1 VRLLKVLQKLSDG
14 LGCNP
19 AVLSV
24 VFTDDTEMRR
34 MNRKHR
40 GKDKTTDVLSFPLD
54 DTTPLLQTR
63 LLGDIVISVPTAKKQ
78 AKEYGVP
85 LREELLRLLIHGFL
99 HLLGYDHENVSRQKA
114 RAMERKEEELFSA
127 LVPVLTAPRQKR
139 GLRSAR

>member
-1 VRLLKVLQKLSDG
+1 
-14 LGCNP
+14 
-19 AVLSV
+19 V

-63 LLGDIVISVPTAKKQ
+63 LLGDLVISVPTAQKQ

-99 HLLGYDHENVSRQKA
+99 HLLGYDHENVSRKKA
-114 RAMERKEEELFSA
+114 RAMEQKEEEFFGA
-127 LVPVLTAPRQKR
+127 LVPLLTVPVRRTVPRRLTAPQQKR
-139 GLRSAR
+139 GLRRAG